1 MLHECVSCEGNDV
14 EMEVNYMY
22 LISRDTL
29 LSIHVD
35 AAWGSS
41 LLMISSPG
49 LSRQASL
56 IPAGVGI
63 EAEVLSKFLPHLS
76 RFSCSTRAH

>member
-35 AAWGSS
+35 AA
-41 LLMISSPG
+41 
-49 LSRQASL
+49 
-56 IPAGVGI
+56 
-63 EAEVLSKFLPHLS
+63 
-76 RFSCSTRAH
+76 